1 MGDGVTGYTSCCD
14 CVHWSPDDEEGEHGG
29 TCEHPMNY
37 VGRHHTMAWQ
47 GCEAGRREEEEEES

>member
-1 MGDGVTGYTSCCD
+1 MVTGYTSCCD

-37 VGRHHTMAWQ
+37 EGSTRTWASD
-47 GCEAGRREEEEEES
+47 GCEDGRRETEGES